1 MNKVSNLIIPVFAGA
16 AFLGSSV
23 GVAADFDPY
32 ETSVMEIHGAINR
45 EGG

>member
-1 MNKVSNLIIPVFAGA
+1 MNKVSELLIPVFAGA

-32 ETSVMEIHGAINR
+32 ETSVMEIHEAINR